1 MIDRRRFLA
10 LTLATPAASALARP
24 LGAQAQTIIDSAPLL
39 QREIDAAAR
48 LGRVVTIPS
57 GISYVSHLRLA
68 SNGRLVGAGR
78 SSRLVGLGVGPML
91 SIERADSVALENIAF
106 DGGARAPGGES
117 GLIEARDV
125 AELRITDCAIE
136 RVAGHGVK
144 LERCG
149 GRIERSTFRNLAES
163 AVFSLDGA
171 GLCVI
176 DNAIEQ
182 CGNNGI
188 QIWRGA
194 KGDDGAI
201 IRGNHIARIR
211 ADRGGDGPYGNA
223 ISVFRA
229 SGVLSEGNVI
239 RACAFSG
246 IRCNASSNASI
257 HGNNCADL
265 GETALYVE
273 FGFEGAVVEGNL
285 VDGAAVGISITN
297 FDQGGRLASCSGN
310 VVRNLDRPLPQGP
323 GLSGIGIHVEADTVV
338 SGNAIDHANGAGLSL
353 GYGSGLRNVLAT
365 GNFVGDCEVGAAV
378 SVAQGAGS
386 ASVTNNSFARSRR
399 GAIVGMAYDRIV
411 AADLIAQAA
420 SYPQLVIAGNV
431 LR

>member
-1 MIDRRRFLA
+1 
-10 LTLATPAASALARP
+10 
-24 LGAQAQTIIDSAPLL
+24 
-39 QREIDAAAR
+39 
-48 LGRVVTIPS
+48 
-57 GISYVSHLRLA
+57 
-68 SNGRLVGAGR
+68 
-78 SSRLVGLGVGPML
+78 ML
-91 SIERADSVALENIAF
+91 SIERADSVAIENIAF
-106 DGGARAPGGES
+106 DGGGRAPGGES

-149 GRIERSTFRNLAES
+149 GRIERSIFRNLTES

-176 DNAIEQ
+176 DNGIEQ
-182 CGNNGI
+182 CGNNGV
-188 QIWRGA
+188 QIWRSA

-310 VVRNLDRPLPQGP
+310 VLRNLDRPLPQGL
-323 GLSGIGIHVEADTVV
+323 GLSGIGIHV
-338 SGNAIDHANGAGLSL
+338 
-353 GYGSGLRNVLAT
+353 
-365 GNFVGDCEVGAAV
+365 
-378 SVAQGAGS
+378 
-386 ASVTNNSFARSRR
+386 
-399 GAIVGMAYDRIV
+399 
-411 AADLIAQAA
+411 
-420 SYPQLVIAGNV
+420 
-431 LR
+431 